1 MRGLLHRRVAVAA
14 VDSKLADMER
24 VAKRDGLGWLI
35 AHIGGGRRKAKVHNE
50 KGIKPA
56 TGNS

>member
-1 MRGLLHRRVAVAA
+1 MRGLLHCSVAVTA
-14 VDSKLADMER
+14 VDSKLAGMER

-35 AHIGGGRRKAKVHNE
+35 PHVGGGWRKAKVHNE